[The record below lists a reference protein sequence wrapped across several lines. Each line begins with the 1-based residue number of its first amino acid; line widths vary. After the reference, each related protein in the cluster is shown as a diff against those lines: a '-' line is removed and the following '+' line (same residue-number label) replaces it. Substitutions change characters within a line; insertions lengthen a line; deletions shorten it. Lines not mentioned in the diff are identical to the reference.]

1 MDGNI
6 TVFLGCKINR
16 TLSTTMT
23 DDFDKLARVF
33 HSLSAPSRL
42 RLLMLLSRQ
51 SLTAP
56 QVAVELNTSYANALK
71 QLGIL
76 EAAGWLSRNRV
87 HNGYFYKL
95 ERPWIVRVVTEY
107 GNALNSKKE

>member
-6 TVFLGCKINR
+6 TVFLGCKING
-16 TLSTTMT
+16 TFSTTMT

-51 SLTAP
+51 SSTAP
-56 QVAVELNTSYANALK
+56 QVAMELNTSYANALK

-95 ERPWIVRVVTEY
+95 ERAWIVPVVAQY
-107 GNALNSKKE
+107 ANALHSKTE